1 MKKRHQKIKRG
12 ILPLILGLAGIAG
25 TDQIFQS
32 ISDGGSTI
40 EELLTKAIIAVVAL
54 LFALFGHGKAE

>member
-1 MKKRHQKIKRG
+1 MMRKG

-25 TDQIFQS
+25 TDQIFAS
-32 ISDGGSTI
+32 LTDGGSTI

-54 LFALFGHGKAE
+54 IFALFRKDSAD